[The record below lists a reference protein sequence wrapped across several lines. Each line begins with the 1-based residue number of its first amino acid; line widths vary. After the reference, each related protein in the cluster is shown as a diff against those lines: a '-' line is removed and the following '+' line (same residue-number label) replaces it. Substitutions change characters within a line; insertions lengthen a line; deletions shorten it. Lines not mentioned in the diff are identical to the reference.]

1 MTTNCQQCGHPLEI
15 LKRPLKR
22 LRWTR
27 YWWRGLASFLSQP
40 LRVCAQCGS
49 IYTHAGVLVATGAA
63 ETNVEMRLR
72 GFKEDMVHLRDGFA
86 TLVLASEVGAVWT
99 LMSAGSY
106 DLAVTVVMGMIGGL
120 ALIPFT
126 FFARKASKAKR
137 ELKSLKTARLKGTTP
152 NET

>member
-1 MTTNCQQCGHPLEI
+1 MTTNCQRCGHPLEI

-27 YWWRGLASFLSQP
+27 YWWRGVGSLLSQP
-40 LRVCAQCGS
+40 LRLCAQCGS
-49 IYTHAGVLVATGAA
+49 IYTYAGVLVATGAA
-63 ETNVEMRLR
+63 ETNVEIRLR

-99 LMSAGSY
+99 LMNAGSY
-106 DLAVTVVMGMIGGL
+106 DLGVTLVMGTIGGL
-120 ALIPFT
+120 ALIPFA

-137 ELKSLKTARLKGTTP
+137 ELKSLKTARLKGTTS

>member
-1 MTTNCQQCGHPLEI
+1 MTINCQQCGRPLEI

-27 YWWRGLASFLSQP
+27 YWWRGLASLASQP
-40 LRVCAQCGS
+40 LRLCPQCGS
-49 IYTHAGVLVATGAA
+49 IYTQAGVLVATGAA

-72 GFKEDMVHLRDGFA
+72 GFKDDMIHLRDGFA

-106 DLAVTVVMGMIGGL
+106 DLMVTVAMGTIGGL

-126 FFARKASKAKR
+126 FFARKASQARR
-137 ELKSLKTARLKGTTP
+137 ELKSLKTARLKGNTS

>member
-27 YWWRGLASFLSQP
+27 YWWRGVASLVSQP
-40 LRVCAQCGS
+40 LRLCPQCGS

-72 GFKEDMVHLRDGFA
+72 GFKDDMMHLRDGFA

-99 LMSAGSY
+99 LMNAGSY
-106 DLAVTVVMGMIGGL
+106 DLGVTVVMGAIGGL
-120 ALIPFT
+120 ALIPFA
-126 FFARKASKAKR
+126 FFARKASTAKR
-137 ELKSLKTARLKGTTP
+137 ELKSLKTARLEGKDI
-152 NET
+152 E

>member
-27 YWWRGLASFLSQP
+27 YWWRGVASLVSQP
-40 LRVCAQCGS
+40 LRLCPQCGS

-63 ETNVEMRLR
+63 ETNAEMRLR
-72 GFKEDMVHLRDGFA
+72 GFKDDMIHLRDGFA

-99 LMSAGSY
+99 LMNAGSY
-106 DLAVTVVMGMIGGL
+106 DLGVTVVMGAIGGL

-126 FFARKASKAKR
+126 FFARKASTAKR
-137 ELKSLKTARLKGTTP
+137 ELKSLKTARLKGKTS

>member
-1 MTTNCQQCGHPLEI
+1 MTTNCQQCGSPLEI

-27 YWWRGLASFLSQP
+27 YWWRGLASLASQP
-40 LRVCAQCGS
+40 LRLCPQCGS
-49 IYTHAGVLVATGAA
+49 IYTQAGMLVATGAA
-63 ETNVEMRLR
+63 ETNAEMRLR
-72 GFKEDMVHLRDGFA
+72 GFKDDMAHLRDGFA

-106 DLAVTVVMGMIGGL
+106 DLRVTVVMGAIGGL
-120 ALIPFT
+120 SLIPFT
-126 FFARKASKAKR
+126 FFASKASQAKR
-137 ELKSLKTARLKGTTP
+137 ELKSLKTARLKGNTS

>member
-1 MTTNCQQCGHPLEI
+1 MTTNCQQCGQPLEI

-27 YWWRGLASFLSQP
+27 YWWRGVASLVSQP
-40 LRVCAQCGS
+40 LRLCPQCGS
-49 IYTHAGVLVATGAA
+49 IYTQAGALVATGAA
-63 ETNVEMRLR
+63 ETNVEIRLR
-72 GFKEDMVHLRDGFA
+72 GFKEDMIHLRDGFA

-99 LMSAGSY
+99 LMNAGSY
-106 DLAVTVVMGMIGGL
+106 DLGITLVMGTIGGL

-126 FFARKASKAKR
+126 FFARKASKARR
-137 ELKSLKTARLKGTTP
+137 ELKSLKTARLEGKTS